1 MVFEKTDCVRWWKEF
16 DFIWLPSFPIS
27 IHIYPFLPFFF
38 RIFLCCKAG
47 KLLGPILVAAVQTA
61 AEQILQSFV
70 VPGSSLM
77 STHKGF
83 VNLIWNVWAKE
94 EQTRERRRFY
104 TWQYISVVLYDLV
117 FSFIRNCLFSFVWCE
132 NDFTFGSFISIRL
145 TCSPKKQT
153 QEGVNFFCRRWNL
166 CTDCTQPTFK
176 LASAAGQI
184 NNGLDL
190 PMSAT
195 VYFDDLFMIYEYL
208 LW

>member
-1 MVFEKTDCVRWWKEF
+1 MMERV
-16 DFIWLPSFPIS
+16 WLYLIAIFP
-27 IHIYPFLPFFF
+27 HIYPYLSISPFLFSN
-38 RIFLCCKAG
+38 ISLTASCKAG

-104 TWQYISVVLYDLV
+104 TLQYITVLYDLV

-166 CTDCTQPTFK
+166 CSDCTQPTFK

-184 NNGLDL
+184 NHGLDL
-190 PMSAT
+190 PTSAT
-195 VYFDDLFMIYEYL
+195 VYFDDLFMIYDNYDSDQDQ
-208 LW
+208 WVR